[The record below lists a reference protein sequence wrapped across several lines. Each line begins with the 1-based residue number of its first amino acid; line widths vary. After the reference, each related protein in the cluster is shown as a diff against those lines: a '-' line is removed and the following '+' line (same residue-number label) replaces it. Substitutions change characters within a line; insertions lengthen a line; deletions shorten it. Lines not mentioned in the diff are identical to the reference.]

1 MRHHKGLGYYCRGQG
16 HLLSKT
22 LKAKWVYRHK
32 SSEQIP
38 GTELAYLAPV
48 TVTLLA
54 QVKCKACL
62 LCESSQ
68 SIAGC
73 CITCDTL
80 LRFTELNFDPLYIPA
95 YICAQV
101 RISFF
106 ICSAVFFPLPF
117 FTCISPVSKWR
128 VGGRLPKQKKHQHF
142 ASILQLWRLHQ
153 KTKKE
158 EEIKDK
164 KDKEKYLRIRGWKQ
178 TWSSELPWNKASYS
192 VLF

>member
-1 MRHHKGLGYYCRGQG
+1 M
-16 HLLSKT
+16 
-22 LKAKWVYRHK
+22 
-32 SSEQIP
+32 
-38 GTELAYLAPV
+38 APV

-73 CITCDTL
+73 CITYDTL

-101 RISFF
+101 CISFF
-106 ICSAVFFPLPF
+106 ICSAVFSPF
-117 FTCISPVSKWR
+117 SHAFLQLSNGEM
-128 VGGRLPKQKKHQHF
+128 GGDFHF
-142 ASILQLWRLHQ
+142 AIMKVTSEN
-153 KTKKE
+153 KKE

-164 KDKEKYLRIRGWKQ
+164 KDKKKYL
-178 TWSSELPWNKASYS
+178 
-192 VLF
+192 